1 MYHYYSM
8 QCRPSFTG
16 MTVETQTCFA
26 EMAAQPPT
34 NFAGM
39 AFQTPTNFPY
49 HESCVSHDITNYSAV
64 IGHSL
69 SWHHIYENIHKI
81 QLLCMGF
88 YAPAL
93 QNNAWSEQLQITL
106 YGLQS
111 AEVTLPVISLVLWWK
126 TACSAGKHR
135 NPGWCH
141 PNLKDCVIL
150 IPYGFPNLYNIP
162 DLQNSMMDQT

>member
-1 MYHYYSM
+1 MKFQHY
-8 QCRPSFTG
+8 SFSE
-16 MTVETQTCFA
+16 MTVETQTSFTKI
-26 EMAAQPPT
+26 AALPLT

-69 SWHHIYENIHKI
+69 SVHHIYEDIHKI

-106 YGLQS
+106 DGL
-111 AEVTLPVISLVLWWK
+111 
-126 TACSAGKHR
+126 
-135 NPGWCH
+135 
-141 PNLKDCVIL
+141 
-150 IPYGFPNLYNIP
+150 
-162 DLQNSMMDQT
+162 